1 MASSIKADL
10 GVNPSAPGGLRQ
22 CILCE
27 RRIKFDFCCR
37 CQAGDRIGCGVKFE
51 AVAKGLQASM
61 VPVFFTR
68 NGKEVPEIL

>member
-1 MASSIKADL
+1 M
-10 GVNPSAPGGLRQ
+10 LRWEKKIQ
-22 CILCE
+22 LIC
-27 RRIKFDFCCR
+27 CCR

-68 NGKEVPEIL
+68 NGKEVPKTLEENPLHKISPR